1 MLDYLPAILAA
12 VIHMQ
17 QGVYNLNLDDYTV
30 TDTENHLMWLY
41 QARSHGEHDAAIS
54 VCENLTYESHS
65 DWYLPNK
72 AQSGYFH
79 FQMNAENILP
89 LQLFDR
95 CTAEVVSDGYVR
107 TKRGAEVY
115 GGNPGD
121 PINFIGGA
129 NIRCV
134 RDL

>member
-12 VIHMQ
+12 VML
-17 QGVYNLNLDDYTV
+17 QGGYNLNVDNYTV
-30 TDTENHLMWLY
+30 TDKKNNLMWLY
-41 QARSHGEHDAAIS
+41 KAASHGERADAIS
-54 VCENLTYESHS
+54 VCNDLNYATHD
-65 DWYLPNK
+65 DWYLPDR
-72 AQSGYFH
+72 AQSGHFH
-79 FQMNAENILP
+79 FQMNEEGITP

-107 TKRGAEVY
+107 TKRGAIAH

-121 PINFIGGA
+121 PINFSGGA

>member
-12 VIHMQ
+12 VMQ
-17 QGVYNLNLDDYTV
+17 QGVFNLNIDDYTV
-30 TDTENHLMWLY
+30 TDTENHQMWLY
-41 QARSHGEHDAAIS
+41 QARSHGERADAIS
-54 VCENLTYESHS
+54 VCNNLTFAKHS

-72 AQSGYFH
+72 AQSGFFH
-79 FQMNAENILP
+79 SQMNAENILP

-107 TKRGAEVY
+107 TKRGAETY

-121 PINFIGGA
+121 PINFSGGA